1 MGTRRGQA
9 LMELAI
15 GMLALALVLSALFGF
30 TMYILSSLDM
40 QRDLRA
46 DAGKDALESGG
57 GDEAYSSKVSRD
69 VVEVEPFA
77 ASYIFGSSEVE
88 VKEEVHIPAMSGL
101 DQ

>member
-30 TMYILSSLDM
+30 TMYILSSLDL

-69 VVEVEPFA
+69 VVEVEHLA
-77 ASYIFGSSEVE
+77 ADG
-88 VKEEVHIPAMSGL
+88 AGQRGL
-101 DQ
+101 A